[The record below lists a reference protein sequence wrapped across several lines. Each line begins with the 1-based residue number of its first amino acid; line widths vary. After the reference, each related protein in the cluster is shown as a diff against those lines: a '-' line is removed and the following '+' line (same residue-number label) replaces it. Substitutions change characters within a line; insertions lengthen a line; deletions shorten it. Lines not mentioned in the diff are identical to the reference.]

1 MELQV
6 FGAPC
11 TSTRKTRQWLQTHN
25 IPFKYKNI
33 EKNPLTIQEFRHI
46 LHLTEEGTDDLI
58 ATRSKAYNELAL
70 DVDALPLKELYEFI
84 YKYPRLLRQPIIVGD
99 NKLQVGFD
107 EHDIR
112 QFIPREDR
120 REFLTNKL
128 ATN

>member
-1 MELQV
+1 MELHV

-11 TSTRKTRQWLQTHN
+11 TSTRKTRQWLETHK
-25 IPFKYKNI
+25 IPFNYKNI
-33 EKNPLTIQEFRHI
+33 EKDPLTVQEFRHI

-58 ATRSKAYNELAL
+58 ATRSKAYKELQL
-70 DVDALPLKELYEFI
+70 DVDAMPLKELYEFI

-120 REFLTNKL
+120 RKFIANKL
-128 ATN
+128 AMN

>member
-11 TSTRKTRQWLQTHN
+11 TSTRKTRQWLQTHK

-33 EKNPLTIQEFRHI
+33 EKNPLTLQEFRHI

-58 ATRSKAYNELAL
+58 ATRSKAYKELNL
-70 DVDALPLKELYEFI
+70 DVDALPLKDLYNFI
-84 YKYPRLLRQPIIVGD
+84 YDYPRLLRQPIIVGE

-112 QFIPREDR
+112 QFIPRSER
-120 REFLTNKL
+120 RKFLTNKL